1 MLFWD
6 NRSTIH
12 FAPGCPDAYRR
23 TLHRTTIEGD
33 VPV

>member
-12 FAPGCPDAYRR
+12 FAPGCPDKYRR